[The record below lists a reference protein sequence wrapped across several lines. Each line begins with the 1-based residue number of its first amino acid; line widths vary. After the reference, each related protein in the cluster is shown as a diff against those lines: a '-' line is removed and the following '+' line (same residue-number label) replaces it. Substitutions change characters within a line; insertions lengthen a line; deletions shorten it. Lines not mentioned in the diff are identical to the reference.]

1 MLTFLLLQL
10 ILIHIMIDRNPA
22 MVLRRRE
29 SDTDEA
35 TAFDLLFSRR
45 RRSLYALALQRLK
58 NTNDAEDAV
67 QETYVKARSKV
78 AWESVQSPDAM
89 LTTIHLNAVRDI
101 LRRRKQSP
109 VDTGGFEEAAESIP
123 SPHANP
129 EQVLLAKLSWKRLA
143 HAIEAL
149 PPVSRKVF
157 IMGKI
162 EQLSHAEISAST
174 GMSRAAIEKNLV
186 RAMQRLRRSL
196 G

>member
-1 MLTFLLLQL
+1 M
-10 ILIHIMIDRNPA
+10 A
-22 MVLRRRE
+22 LRRRE
-29 SDTDEA
+29 SGADDAPT
-35 TAFDLLFSRR
+35 FDLLFSRR
-45 RRSLYALALQRLK
+45 KRSLYALALQRLK
-58 NTNDAEDAV
+58 NTEDAEDAV
-67 QETYVKARSKV
+67 QETYLKACKV

-89 LTTIHLNAVRDI
+89 LTTIHLNVVRDI
-101 LRRRKQSP
+101 LRRRGQSL
-109 VDTGGFEEAAESIP
+109 VEAGRFEEAAESIP
-123 SPHANP
+123 SPHADP
-129 EQVLLAKLSWKRLA
+129 EQTLLAKRSWKRLA

>member
-1 MLTFLLLQL
+1 M
-10 ILIHIMIDRNPA
+10 A
-22 MVLRRRE
+22 LRRQE
-29 SDTDEA
+29 SDANEA
-35 TAFDLLFSRR
+35 TAFNLLFSRR

-58 NTNDAEDAV
+58 NADDAEDAV
-67 QETYVKARSKV
+67 QETYVKACKV

-89 LTTIHLNAVRDI
+89 LTAIHLNAVRDI
-101 LRRRKQSP
+101 LRRRNLSP
-109 VDTGGFEEAAESIP
+109 VDAAGFEEAVETVP
-123 SPHANP
+123 SPHADP
-129 EQVLLAKLSWKRLA
+129 EQVLLAKMSWKRLA
-143 HAIEAL
+143 QAIEAL

-157 IMGKI
+157 VMGKI

>member
-1 MLTFLLLQL
+1 
-10 ILIHIMIDRNPA
+10 MIDRDAAKALVRHERDVN
-22 MVLRRRE
+22 
-29 SDTDEA
+29 EA
-35 TAFDLLFSRR
+35 TTFDLLFNRR

-58 NTNDAEDAV
+58 NTDDAEDAV
-67 QETYVKARSKV
+67 QETYVKACKV
-78 AWESVQSPDAM
+78 TWESVQSPDAM

-101 LRRRKQSP
+101 LRRRNLSP
-109 VDTGGFEEAAESIP
+109 VDAGGFEEAVESVP
-123 SPHANP
+123 SPQADP
-129 EQVLLAKLSWKRLA
+129 EQALLAKMSWKKLTQA
-143 HAIEAL
+143 VEAL

>member
-1 MLTFLLLQL
+1 M
-10 ILIHIMIDRNPA
+10 A
-22 MVLRRRE
+22 LRRCE
-29 SDTDEA
+29 SVADEA

-58 NTNDAEDAV
+58 NVEDAEDAV
-67 QETYVKARSKV
+67 QETYLKALKV

-89 LTTIHLNAVRDI
+89 LTTIHLNVVRDMF
-101 LRRRKQSP
+101 RRRSQSP
-109 VDTGGFEEAAESIP
+109 VEAGVFEAAAETIP
-123 SPHANP
+123 CPHADP
-129 EQVLLAKLSWKRLA
+129 EQVLLAKMSWNKVAR
-143 HAIEAL
+143 AIDAL

-157 IMGKI
+157 ILGKI
-162 EQLSHAEISAST
+162 EQLSHAEISATT